1 MENYS
6 ATVTESF
13 LELTK
18 REKIKFKT
26 AQEKISLSDETKKG
40 AVILSPKNLVVVEI
54 HNPHT
59 KERQEDG
66 STKRVEKDYKE
77 YLIET
82 QDGLMYST
90 SSDSLYSSLYDIM
103 SDMLNEDGTLEDFE
117 VKVIEKPSS
126 NFAGNFLTCQL
137 IFNREKGEIE

>member
-6 ATVTESF
+6 AKVTESF
-13 LELTK
+13 RELSK
-18 REKIKFKT
+18 RDKVKFKT
-26 AQEKISLSDETKKG
+26 AQEKVSLSEEAKKG

-59 KERQEDG
+59 KERQDDG

-82 QDGLMYST
+82 QDGLIYST

-103 SDMLNEDGTLEDFE
+103 TDMVGEDGTLEDFE

-137 IFNREKGEIE
+137 I

>member
-6 ATVTESF
+6 ATVKESF
-13 LELTK
+13 MELSK
-18 REKIKFKT
+18 RDKVRFKT
-26 AQEKISLSDETKKG
+26 AQEKVSLSEEAKKG

-59 KERQEDG
+59 KERQDDG
-66 STKRVEKDYKE
+66 TTKRVEKDYKE

-82 QDGLMYST
+82 QDGVLYST
-90 SSDSLYSSLYDIM
+90 SSDSLYSALHDIM
-103 SDMLNEDGTLEDFE
+103 SDMLNEDGTLEEFE

-137 IFNREKGEIE
+137 I

>member
-6 ATVTESF
+6 ATVKESF
-13 LELTK
+13 MELTK
-18 REKIKFKT
+18 RDKVRFKT
-26 AQEKISLSDETKKG
+26 AQEKVSLSEEAKKG

-59 KERQEDG
+59 KERQDDG
-66 STKRVEKDYKE
+66 TTKRVEKNYKE

-82 QDGLMYST
+82 QDGVLYST

-103 SDMLNEDGTLEDFE
+103 SDMMNEDGTLEEFE

-137 IFNREKGEIE
+137 I

>member
-6 ATVTESF
+6 ATVKESF
-13 LELTK
+13 MELTK
-18 REKIKFKT
+18 RDKVRFKT
-26 AQEKISLSDETKKG
+26 AQEKVSLSEEAKKG

-59 KERQEDG
+59 KERQDDG
-66 STKRVEKDYKE
+66 TTKRVEKNYKE

-82 QDGLMYST
+82 QDGVLYST

-103 SDMLNEDGTLEDFE
+103 SDMINEDGTFEDFE

-137 IFNREKGEIE
+137 I

>member
-26 AQEKISLSDETKKG
+26 AQEKISLSDEAKKG

-59 KERQEDG
+59 KERQQDG
-66 STKRVEKDYKE
+66 TTKRVEKNYKE

-90 SSDSLYSSLYDIM
+90 SSDSLYSSLHDIM
-103 SDMLNEDGTLEDFE
+103 IDMLNDDGTLEDFE
-117 VKVIEKPSS
+117 IKVIEKPSS

-137 IFNREKGEIE
+137 I

>member
-1 MENYS
+1 MENYT

-13 LELTK
+13 MELSK
-18 REKIKFKT
+18 REKIKYKT
-26 AQEKISLSDETKKG
+26 AQEKISLAEEVKKG

-59 KERQEDG
+59 KERQGDG

-82 QDGLMYST
+82 QDSVLYST
-90 SSDSLYSSLYDIM
+90 SSDSLYSSLHDIM
-103 SDMLNEDGTLEDFE
+103 SDMMNEDGTLEEFE
-117 VKVIEKPSS
+117 VKIIEKPSS

-137 IFNREKGEIE
+137 I

>member
-1 MENYS
+1 MENYT
-6 ATVTESF
+6 ATVTESL

-26 AQEKISLSDETKKG
+26 AQEKVSLSDEAKKG

-66 STKRVEKDYKE
+66 TTKRVEKDYKE

-82 QDGLMYST
+82 QDGLIYST
-90 SSDSLYSSLYDIM
+90 SSDSLYSSLHDIM
-103 SDMLNEDGTLEDFE
+103 ADMINEDGTMEEFE

-137 IFNREKGEIE
+137 I

>member
-26 AQEKISLSDETKKG
+26 AQEKISLSDEAKKG

-59 KERQEDG
+59 KERQQDG
-66 STKRVEKDYKE
+66 TTKRVEKNYKE

-90 SSDSLYSSLYDIM
+90 SSDSLYSSLHDIM
-103 SDMLNEDGTLEDFE
+103 IDMLNDDGTLEEFE
-117 VKVIEKPSS
+117 IKVIEKPSS

-137 IFNREKGEIE
+137 M

>member
-26 AQEKISLSDETKKG
+26 AQEKISLAEEAKKG
-40 AVILSPKNLVVVEI
+40 AVILSPKNLVVVDI

-59 KERQEDG
+59 KERQGDG

-82 QDGLMYST
+82 QDGLLYST
-90 SSDSLYSSLYDIM
+90 SSDSMYSSLHDIM
-103 SDMLNEDGTLEDFE
+103 SDMLNEDGTLEEFE

-137 IFNREKGEIE
+137 I

>member
-1 MENYS
+1 MENYT
-6 ATVTESF
+6 AKVTGSF
-13 LELTK
+13 MELSK
-18 REKIKFKT
+18 REKIKYKT
-26 AQEKISLSDETKKG
+26 AQEKVSLSEEAKKG

-59 KERQEDG
+59 KERQDDG
-66 STKRVEKDYKE
+66 TTKRVEKNYKE

-82 QDGLMYST
+82 QDGVLYST

-103 SDMLNEDGTLEDFE
+103 SDMSNEDGTLEDFE

-137 IFNREKGEIE
+137 I

>member
-26 AQEKISLSDETKKG
+26 AQEKISLSDEAKKG
-40 AVILSPKNLVVVEI
+40 AVILSPKNMVVVEI

-59 KERQEDG
+59 KERQQDG
-66 STKRVEKDYKE
+66 TTKRVEKNYKE

-90 SSDSLYSSLYDIM
+90 SSESLYSSLHDIM
-103 SDMLNEDGTLEDFE
+103 IDMLNEDGTLEEFE

-137 IFNREKGEIE
+137 I

>member
-6 ATVTESF
+6 ATVKESF
-13 LELTK
+13 MELTK
-18 REKIKFKT
+18 RDKVRFKT
-26 AQEKISLSDETKKG
+26 AQEKVSLSEEAKKG

-59 KERQEDG
+59 KERQDDG
-66 STKRVEKDYKE
+66 TTKRVEKVYKE

-82 QDGLMYST
+82 QDGVLYST
-90 SSDSLYSSLYDIM
+90 SSDSLYSSLHDIM
-103 SDMLNEDGTLEDFE
+103 SDMLNEDGTLEEFE

-126 NFAGNFLTCQL
+126 NFAGNFLICQL
-137 IFNREKGEIE
+137 I

>member
-6 ATVTESF
+6 ATVKESF
-13 LELTK
+13 MELTK
-18 REKIKFKT
+18 RDKVRFKT
-26 AQEKISLSDETKKG
+26 AQEKVSLSEEAKKG

-59 KERQEDG
+59 KERQDDG
-66 STKRVEKDYKE
+66 TTKRVEKDYKE

-82 QDGLMYST
+82 QDGVLYST
-90 SSDSLYSSLYDIM
+90 SSDSLYSSLHDIM
-103 SDMLNEDGTLEDFE
+103 SDMLNEDGTLDEFE

-137 IFNREKGEIE
+137 I

>member
-1 MENYS
+1 MENYT

-13 LELTK
+13 MELSK
-18 REKIKFKT
+18 RDKVKFKT
-26 AQEKISLSDETKKG
+26 AQEKVPLSEEAKKG
-40 AVILSPKNLVVVEI
+40 SVILSPKNLVVVEI

-59 KERQEDG
+59 KETQSDG
-66 STKRVEKDYKE
+66 TTKRVEKDYKE

-82 QDGLMYST
+82 QDGVLYST
-90 SSDSLYSSLYDIM
+90 SSDSLYSSLHDIM
-103 SDMLNEDGTLEDFE
+103 SDMLNDDGTLEKFE

-137 IFNREKGEIE
+137 I

>member
-6 ATVTESF
+6 ATVKESF
-13 LELTK
+13 MELTK
-18 REKIKFKT
+18 RDKVRFKT
-26 AQEKISLSDETKKG
+26 AQEKVSLSEEAKKG

-59 KERQEDG
+59 KERQDDG
-66 STKRVEKDYKE
+66 TTKRVEKDYKE

-82 QDGLMYST
+82 QDGVLYST

-103 SDMLNEDGTLEDFE
+103 SDMMNEDGTLEEFE

-137 IFNREKGEIE
+137 I

>member
-1 MENYS
+1 MENYT
-6 ATVTESF
+6 ATVTESL

-26 AQEKISLSDETKKG
+26 AQEKVSLADEAKKG

-66 STKRVEKDYKE
+66 TTKRVEKDYKE

-82 QDGLMYST
+82 QDGLIYST
-90 SSDSLYSSLYDIM
+90 SSDSLYSSLHDIM
-103 SDMLNEDGTLEDFE
+103 TDMIDEDGKMEEFE

-137 IFNREKGEIE
+137 I

>member
-1 MENYS
+1 MENYT
-6 ATVTESF
+6 ATVTESL

-26 AQEKISLSDETKKG
+26 AQEKVSLSDEAKKG

-66 STKRVEKDYKE
+66 TTKRVEKDYKE

-82 QDGLMYST
+82 QDGLIYST
-90 SSDSLYSSLYDIM
+90 SSDSLYSSLHDIM
-103 SDMLNEDGTLEDFE
+103 TDMVDEDGTMEEFE

-137 IFNREKGEIE
+137 I

>member
-6 ATVTESF
+6 ATVKESF
-13 LELTK
+13 MELTK
-18 REKIKFKT
+18 RDKVRFKA
-26 AQEKISLSDETKKG
+26 AQEKVSLSEEAKKG

-59 KERQEDG
+59 KERQADG
-66 STKRVEKDYKE
+66 TTKRVEKDYKE

-82 QDGLMYST
+82 QDGILYST
-90 SSDSLYSSLYDIM
+90 SSDSLYSSLYGIM
-103 SDMLNEDGTLEDFE
+103 FDMMNDDGTMEEFE

-137 IFNREKGEIE
+137 I

>member
-6 ATVTESF
+6 ATVKESF
-13 LELTK
+13 MELSK
-18 REKIKFKT
+18 RDKVRFKT
-26 AQEKISLSDETKKG
+26 AQEKVSLSEEAKKG

-59 KERQEDG
+59 KERQDDG
-66 STKRVEKDYKE
+66 TTKRVEKDYKE

-82 QDGLMYST
+82 KDGVLYST
-90 SSDSLYSSLYDIM
+90 SSDSLYSSLHDIM
-103 SDMLNEDGTLEDFE
+103 SDMLNEDGTLEEFE

-137 IFNREKGEIE
+137 I

>member
-6 ATVTESF
+6 ARVKESF
-13 LELTK
+13 MELTK
-18 REKIKFKT
+18 RDKVRFKT
-26 AQEKISLSDETKKG
+26 AQEKVSLSEEAKKG

-59 KERQEDG
+59 KERQDDG
-66 STKRVEKDYKE
+66 TTKRVEKNYKE

-82 QDGLMYST
+82 QDGVLYST

-137 IFNREKGEIE
+137 I

>member
-1 MENYS
+1 MENYT

-13 LELTK
+13 MELSK
-18 REKIKFKT
+18 REKIKYKT
-26 AQEKISLSDETKKG
+26 AQEKISLAEEAKKG

-59 KERQEDG
+59 KERQSDG

-82 QDGLMYST
+82 QDGVLYST
-90 SSDSLYSSLYDIM
+90 SSDSLYSSLHDIM
-103 SDMLNEDGTLEDFE
+103 SDMLNDDGTLDEFE

-137 IFNREKGEIE
+137 I

>member
-13 LELTK
+13 LELTR

-26 AQEKISLSDETKKG
+26 AQEKISLSDEAKKG

-54 HNPHT
+54 HNPYI
-59 KERQEDG
+59 KERQQDG
-66 STKRVEKDYKE
+66 TTKRVEKNYKE
-77 YLIET
+77 YIIET

-90 SSDSLYSSLYDIM
+90 SSDSLYSSLHDIM
-103 SDMLNEDGTLEDFE
+103 SDMLNDDGTLEEFE
-117 VKVIEKPSS
+117 IKVIEKPSS

-137 IFNREKGEIE
+137 I

>member
-26 AQEKISLSDETKKG
+26 AQEKISLAEEAKKA
-40 AVILSPKNLVVVEI
+40 AVILSPKNLVVVDI

-59 KERQEDG
+59 KERQGDG

-82 QDGLMYST
+82 QDGLLYST
-90 SSDSLYSSLYDIM
+90 SSDSLYSSLHDIM
-103 SDMLNEDGTLEDFE
+103 SDMLNEDGTLEEFE

-137 IFNREKGEIE
+137 I

>member
-1 MENYS
+1 MENYT

-13 LELTK
+13 MELSK
-18 REKIKFKT
+18 REKIKYKT
-26 AQEKISLSDETKKG
+26 AQEKISLAEEVNKG

-59 KERQEDG
+59 KERQGDG

-82 QDGLMYST
+82 QDSVLYST
-90 SSDSLYSSLYDIM
+90 SSDSLYSSLHDIM
-103 SDMLNEDGTLEDFE
+103 WDMMNEDGTLEEFE
-117 VKVIEKPSS
+117 VKIIEKPSS

-137 IFNREKGEIE
+137 I

>member
-1 MENYS
+1 MENYT
-6 ATVTESF
+6 ATVTESL

-26 AQEKISLSDETKKG
+26 AQEKVSLADEAKKG

-66 STKRVEKDYKE
+66 TTKRVEKDYKE

-82 QDGLMYST
+82 QDGLIYST
-90 SSDSLYSSLYDIM
+90 SSDSLYSSLHDIM
-103 SDMLNEDGTLEDFE
+103 TDMINEDGTMDEFE

-137 IFNREKGEIE
+137 I

>member
-1 MENYS
+1 MEKYS

-18 REKIKFKT
+18 KEKIKFKT
-26 AQEKISLSDETKKG
+26 AQEKISLAEEAKKG

-59 KERQEDG
+59 KERQKDG

-82 QDGLMYST
+82 QEGLMYST
-90 SSDSLYSSLYDIM
+90 SSDSLYSSLHGIM
-103 SDMLNEDGTLEDFE
+103 SDMLNEDGTLEEFE

-126 NFAGNFLTCQL
+126 NFAGNFFTCQL
-137 IFNREKGEIE
+137 I

>member
-6 ATVTESF
+6 AIVTESF

-26 AQEKISLSDETKKG
+26 AQEKISLNDETKKG
-40 AVILSPKNLVVVEI
+40 VVILSPKNLVVVEI
-54 HNPHT
+54 HNPHA
-59 KERQEDG
+59 KERQQDG
-66 STKRVEKDYKE
+66 TTKRVEKNYKE
-77 YLIET
+77 YIIET
-82 QDGLMYST
+82 QDGLLYST
-90 SSDSLYSSLYDIM
+90 SSDSMYSSLHDIM
-103 SDMLNEDGTLEDFE
+103 SDMLNEDGTLEEFE

-137 IFNREKGEIE
+137 I

>member
-6 ATVTESF
+6 ATVKDSF
-13 LELTK
+13 MELSK
-18 REKIKFKT
+18 RDKVRFKT
-26 AQEKISLSDETKKG
+26 AQEKVSLSEEAKKG

-59 KERQEDG
+59 KERQDDG
-66 STKRVEKDYKE
+66 TTKRVEKDYNE

-82 QDGLMYST
+82 QDGVLYST
-90 SSDSLYSSLYDIM
+90 SSDSLYSSLHDIM
-103 SDMLNEDGTLEDFE
+103 SDMLNEDGTLEEFE

-137 IFNREKGEIE
+137 I

>member
-6 ATVTESF
+6 ATVKESF
-13 LELTK
+13 MELTK
-18 REKIKFKT
+18 RDKVRFKT
-26 AQEKISLSDETKKG
+26 AQEKVSLSEEAKKG

-59 KERQEDG
+59 KERQDDG
-66 STKRVEKDYKE
+66 TTKRVEKDYKE

-82 QDGLMYST
+82 QDGVLYST
-90 SSDSLYSSLYDIM
+90 SSDSLYSSLHDIM
-103 SDMLNEDGTLEDFE
+103 SDMLNEDGTLEEFE

-137 IFNREKGEIE
+137 I

>member
-1 MENYS
+1 MENYT

-13 LELTK
+13 LELSK

-26 AQEKISLSDETKKG
+26 AQEKISLSDEAKKG

-59 KERQEDG
+59 KERQQDG
-66 STKRVEKDYKE
+66 TTKRVEKDYKE

-90 SSDSLYSSLYDIM
+90 SSDSLYSSLHDIM
-103 SDMLNEDGTLEDFE
+103 SDMLNEDGTLEEFE

-137 IFNREKGEIE
+137 I

>member
-6 ATVTESF
+6 ARVKESF
-13 LELTK
+13 MELTK
-18 REKIKFKT
+18 RDKVRFKT
-26 AQEKISLSDETKKG
+26 AQEKVSLSEEAKKG

-59 KERQEDG
+59 KERQDDG
-66 STKRVEKDYKE
+66 TTKRVEKDYKE

-82 QDGLMYST
+82 QDGVLYST

-137 IFNREKGEIE
+137 I

>member
-6 ATVTESF
+6 ATVKESF
-13 LELTK
+13 MELTK
-18 REKIKFKT
+18 RDKVRFKT
-26 AQEKISLSDETKKG
+26 AQEKVSLSEEAKKG

-59 KERQEDG
+59 KERQDDG
-66 STKRVEKDYKE
+66 TTKRVEKDYKE

-82 QDGLMYST
+82 KDGVLYST

-103 SDMLNEDGTLEDFE
+103 LDMRNEDGTLEEFE

-137 IFNREKGEIE
+137 I

>member
-82 QDGLMYST
+82 QDGLIYST
-90 SSDSLYSSLYDIM
+90 SSDSLYSSLHDIM
-103 SDMLNEDGTLEDFE
+103 SDMLNEDGTLEEFDI
-117 VKVIEKPSS
+117 KVIEKPSS

-137 IFNREKGEIE
+137 I

>member
-1 MENYS
+1 MENYT
-6 ATVTESF
+6 ATVTESL

-26 AQEKISLSDETKKG
+26 AQEKVSLADEAKKG

-66 STKRVEKDYKE
+66 TTKRVEKNYKE

-82 QDGLMYST
+82 QDGLIYST
-90 SSDSLYSSLYDIM
+90 SSDSLYSSLHDIM
-103 SDMLNEDGTLEDFE
+103 TDMINEDGTMDEFE

-137 IFNREKGEIE
+137 I